1 MPPLERPDREPTA
14 RTVVEPSESTTAAL
28 VRAAGQAGVDLSGP
42 GAWVQDVVD
51 GDALDRLFLDP
62 ENGTS
67 EGRAVLVLELW
78 DHLFVLTPAEIEVY
92 ETDHAEPPSVHR
104 T

>member
-1 MPPLERPDREPTA
+1 MPPLERPDRQPAA
-14 RTVVEPSESTTAAL
+14 RTVVEPPESTTDAL
-28 VRAAGQAGVDLSGP
+28 LRAAKQADVDLSGP
-42 GAWVQDVVD
+42 GAWVQDLVD

-62 ENGTS
+62 ESGS
-67 EGRAVLVLELW
+67 DAGRAALLLELW

-92 ETDHAEPPSVHR
+92 ETEEAEPPTPER